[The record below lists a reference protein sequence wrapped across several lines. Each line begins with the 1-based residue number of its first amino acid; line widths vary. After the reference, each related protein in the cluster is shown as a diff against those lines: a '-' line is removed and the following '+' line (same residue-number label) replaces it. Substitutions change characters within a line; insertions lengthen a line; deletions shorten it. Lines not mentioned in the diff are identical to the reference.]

1 MQRIAQQSKRAV
13 ERIRRHVVKLTILD
27 AVLRK
32 SGRLELPIE
41 MLATIFK
48 HMAQSDIS
56 VWVLEIIEYRM
67 SERHIYNI
75 PEAVEIWGGADEDPT
90 RSEYLSEASQYKI
103 TGYRQVLDNF

>member
-1 MQRIAQQSKRAV
+1 V
-13 ERIRRHVVKLTILD
+13 ERIRGHVVKLTILD

-56 VWVLEIIEYRM
+56 VWILKIVEYRM
-67 SERHIYNI
+67 SERHIDNI
-75 PEAVEIWGGADEDPT
+75 PEAVEIWGGADEHPT
-90 RSEYLSEASQYKI
+90 WSEDLSQAS
-103 TGYRQVLDNF
+103 